1 MARKT
6 RSTELETRA
15 ARLRLPIRKKPYAV
29 RIAPGIR
36 LAYRRNETAGSW
48 SVIVADGAGSNWMK
62 SFGLADDHEEANGGD
77 RVMDFWRAQDRA
89 RTLAS
94 GSDGSDDGRPVT
106 VTEALD
112 RYAADLAG
120 RDGDG
125 ENVSR
130 VRFHVPPSLASKSV
144 SLLTAR
150 ELRHWRDGM
159 IKNGLKPATVKRTAK
174 PLIAALNLAASLDP
188 RITNGTA
195 WKIGLASLPDSEVAR
210 NVVLPEDTIRKL
222 VGLAYA
228 DSAPFGLL
236 VEVAAVTGARVS
248 QLRRLE
254 VRDLIAGHRVMMPSS
269 LKGKG
274 TKRITR
280 SPVPI
285 TPGLTVKLKAAS
297 AGRPEDAPLLLKA
310 DGNPWNTLGHSEPF
324 RAHRDASGARSFRG
338 HDLQFETF
346 EHHASACRWH
356 ADPRRRRDARHQ
368 HPNDRGDL
376 FPAYR
381 RSQRCSDPAQY
392 ARPKRAASRER
403 RADPVKSETLRI

>member
-130 VRFHVPPSLASKSV
+130 VRFHVPPSLASKSG

-310 DGNPWNTLGHSEPF
+310 DGNPWNTSGHSEPF
-324 RAHRDASGARSFRG
+324 RRIVMQAGLDPSEVTIYSLRHSSITRQLVGGTPIRVVAVTHDTSIQMIEATYSRHIGDHSDALIRRNML
-338 HDLQFETF
+338 DLSE
-346 EHHASACRWH
+346 
-356 ADPRRRRDARHQ
+356 P
-368 HPNDRGDL
+368 
-376 FPAYR
+376 PAGNVVPIR
-381 RSQRCSDPAQY
+381 
-392 ARPKRAASRER
+392 
-403 RADPVKSETLRI
+403 